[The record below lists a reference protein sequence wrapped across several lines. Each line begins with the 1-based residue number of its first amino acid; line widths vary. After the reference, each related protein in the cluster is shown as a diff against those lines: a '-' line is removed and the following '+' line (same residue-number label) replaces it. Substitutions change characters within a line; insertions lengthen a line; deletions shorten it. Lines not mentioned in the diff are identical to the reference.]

1 MRRHSWSSRGIM
13 ATAKPQPLPPR
24 PKALRRRRWRTP
36 LALSLLGL
44 VALAGWFRAPIS
56 GYANAGA
63 AYGARVTCS
72 CRYLGGR
79 SLDDCR
85 KDFMPGMALIML
97 SEDTQAKAVTARFPL
112 LASHTARMQPGAGC
126 VLDKWPD

>member
-1 MRRHSWSSRGIM
+1 M

-24 PKALRRRRWRTP
+24 PRAHQRRRRRRI
-36 LALSLLGL
+36 LVYALVAA
-44 VALAGWFRAPIS
+44 VALAAWFRTPIQ

-79 SLDDCR
+79 SLESCAG
-85 KDFMPGMALIML
+85 DFLPGMGMITL
-97 SEDTQAKAVTARFPL
+97 SEDAGAKAVTARFPL
-112 LASHTARMQPGAGC
+112 LARHTARLQPGSGC
-126 VLDKWPD
+126 VLDSWED